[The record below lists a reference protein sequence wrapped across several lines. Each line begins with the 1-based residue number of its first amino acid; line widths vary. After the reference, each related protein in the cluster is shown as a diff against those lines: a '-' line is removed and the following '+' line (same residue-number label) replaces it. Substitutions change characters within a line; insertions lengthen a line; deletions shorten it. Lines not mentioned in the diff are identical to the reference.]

1 MEINIYGNR
10 IIPRLNLWNLP
21 NSKIDPL
28 SFFSLRCLQSWFLL
42 AQARPVTNRSD
53 WNVGLP
59 RRAFKTV
66 LIDWSLVSAEKKR
79 VGGRIQPPSP
89 SSSLAENYLEKPRY
103 PSLPLPPPP
112 HPRSSPILGLSCLY
126 IFFPT
131 ISCLFQSVTW
141 HYNIS

>member
-53 WNVGLP
+53 WSLGLP

-103 PSLPLPPPP
+103 PSRPPPP
-112 HPRSSPILGLSCLY
+112 ASFPFVTNPKLIMFLD
-126 IFFPT
+126 FFPT